1 MKQKDHQAE
10 RILIGFCVAAYFV
23 SYITRINY
31 GTVLLEIVN
40 SEGIT
45 KMSASMAVTG
55 SFVTYGIGQL
65 ISGWLGDRIKPRYL
79 MFIGLMVSA
88 GMNVCVPLFSR
99 PAAMLVFWCINGFAQ
114 ALMWP
119 PMVRLLSD
127 YLDQDTYKKSC
138 VWVGWG
144 SSAGT
149 IFLYLFAPVCIV
161 WKGWRSLFFL
171 CAGCAVLFAFA
182 WIKAIGSAEKRMQKG
197 SAGSFTKATAGASR
211 GDAGTENGTSLE
223 ENTSALQKTIPLP
236 EKTAPMLAIIMLAIM
251 MQGIL
256 RDGITTW
263 MPSYISETFHLAS
276 SVSILTGIALP
287 LFGIMCSQIASLI
300 NRKLIHNELRCGMAI
315 FAPGFVAAFL
325 LWLMPNGN
333 AVLSVFLSALIT
345 GCMHGVNM
353 ILVSMI
359 PPFFKKFNRVGF
371 ISGLV
376 NSCTYV
382 GSAISSYGIAWIADK
397 SGWNLVILF
406 WTIAALC
413 GTLLCLMGIKPWKK
427 FVRKCV

>member
-1 MKQKDHQAE
+1 MKQQDHQAE

-182 WIKAIGSAEKRMQKG
+182 WLKAIGSAEKRMQKG

-211 GDAGTENGTSLE
+211 GDTGTENGTSLE

-236 EKTAPMLAIIMLAIM
+236 EQTAPMLAIIMLAIM

-256 RDGITTW
+256 RDGITT
-263 MPSYISETFHLAS
+263 
-276 SVSILTGIALP
+276 
-287 LFGIMCSQIASLI
+287 
-300 NRKLIHNELRCGMAI
+300 
-315 FAPGFVAAFL
+315 
-325 LWLMPNGN
+325 
-333 AVLSVFLSALIT
+333 
-345 GCMHGVNM
+345 
-353 ILVSMI
+353 
-359 PPFFKKFNRVGF
+359 
-371 ISGLV
+371 
-376 NSCTYV
+376 
-382 GSAISSYGIAWIADK
+382 
-397 SGWNLVILF
+397 
-406 WTIAALC
+406 
-413 GTLLCLMGIKPWKK
+413 
-427 FVRKCV
+427 

>member
-1 MKQKDHQAE
+1 MKQQDHQAE

-144 SSAGT
+144 DLLPARSSF
-149 IFLYLFAPVCIV
+149 ICL
-161 WKGWRSLFFL
+161 
-171 CAGCAVLFAFA
+171 
-182 WIKAIGSAEKRMQKG
+182 
-197 SAGSFTKATAGASR
+197 
-211 GDAGTENGTSLE
+211 
-223 ENTSALQKTIPLP
+223 
-236 EKTAPMLAIIMLAIM
+236 
-251 MQGIL
+251 
-256 RDGITTW
+256 
-263 MPSYISETFHLAS
+263 H
-276 SVSILTGIALP
+276 
-287 LFGIMCSQIASLI
+287 
-300 NRKLIHNELRCGMAI
+300 
-315 FAPGFVAAFL
+315 
-325 LWLMPNGN
+325 
-333 AVLSVFLSALIT
+333 LSALC
-345 GCMHGVNM
+345 GKAGEAC
-353 ILVSMI
+353 
-359 PPFFKKFNRVGF
+359 F
-371 ISGLV
+371 
-376 NSCTYV
+376 
-382 GSAISSYGIAWIADK
+382 SS
-397 SGWNLVILF
+397 VQV
-406 WTIAALC
+406 
-413 GTLLCLMGIKPWKK
+413 
-427 FVRKCV
+427 VRSSLHLRG

>member
-1 MKQKDHQAE
+1 MKQQDHQAE

-182 WIKAIGSAEKRMQKG
+182 WIKAIGSAEKRMQKS
-197 SAGSFTKATAGASR
+197 SAGSFTEAAAGASL
-211 GDAGTENGTSLE
+211 DNAGTEKGTSLE
-223 ENTSALQKTIPLP
+223 ENTSALPKNIPLP

-276 SVSILTGIALP
+276 SVSILTGIAL
-287 LFGIMCSQIASLI
+287 
-300 NRKLIHNELRCGMAI
+300 
-315 FAPGFVAAFL
+315 
-325 LWLMPNGN
+325 
-333 AVLSVFLSALIT
+333 
-345 GCMHGVNM
+345 HGVNM

-427 FVRKCV
+427 FVRKCM

>member
-1 MKQKDHQAE
+1 MKQQDHQAE

-45 KMSASMAVTG
+45 KMAASMAVTG

-144 SSAGT
+144 SSVGT

-182 WIKAIGSAEKRMQKG
+182 WIKAIGSAEKECRRVLQ
-197 SAGSFTKATAGASR
+197 GALRRQLQVPLLTMRARKRAQAWKKIPLLCKNNSLTGKNR
-211 GDAGTENGTSLE
+211 ADACDYHACNYDAG
-223 ENTSALQKTIPLP
+223 
-236 EKTAPMLAIIMLAIM
+236 
-251 MQGIL
+251 
-256 RDGITTW
+256 
-263 MPSYISETFHLAS
+263 H
-276 SVSILTGIALP
+276 
-287 LFGIMCSQIASLI
+287 
-300 NRKLIHNELRCGMAI
+300 
-315 FAPGFVAAFL
+315 FA
-325 LWLMPNGN
+325 
-333 AVLSVFLSALIT
+333 
-345 GCMHGVNM
+345 
-353 ILVSMI
+353 
-359 PPFFKKFNRVGF
+359 
-371 ISGLV
+371 
-376 NSCTYV
+376 
-382 GSAISSYGIAWIADK
+382 
-397 SGWNLVILF
+397 
-406 WTIAALC
+406 
-413 GTLLCLMGIKPWKK
+413 
-427 FVRKCV
+427 

>member
-1 MKQKDHQAE
+1 
-10 RILIGFCVAAYFV
+10 
-23 SYITRINY
+23 
-31 GTVLLEIVN
+31 
-40 SEGIT
+40 
-45 KMSASMAVTG
+45 MSASMAVTG

-99 PAAMLVFWCINGFAQ
+99 PTAMLVFWCINGFAQ

-182 WIKAIGSAEKRMQKG
+182 WIKAIGSAEKRMQKS

-315 FAPGFVAAFL
+315 FAPWICGSVSIMADAKRQCSVVRFSVCADYGMHARRQYDF
-325 LWLMPNGN
+325 GQYDS
-333 AVLSVFLSALIT
+333 AVLQKVQPCRFYLRT
-345 GCMHGVNM
+345 GKLLH
-353 ILVSMI
+353 
-359 PPFFKKFNRVGF
+359 
-371 ISGLV
+371 
-376 NSCTYV
+376 
-382 GSAISSYGIAWIADK
+382 
-397 SGWNLVILF
+397 
-406 WTIAALC
+406 LC
-413 GTLLCLMGIKPWKK
+413 GQRNFQLWD
-427 FVRKCV
+427 CVDCG

>member
-1 MKQKDHQAE
+1 MKQQDHQAE

-182 WIKAIGSAEKRMQKG
+182 WIKAIGSAEKECRRVLQ
-197 SAGSFTKATAGASR
+197 GALRRQLQVPPVAMRARKMAQAWKKIHLLCKNNSLTGTNR
-211 GDAGTENGTSLE
+211 ADACNYHACNYDAG
-223 ENTSALQKTIPLP
+223 
-236 EKTAPMLAIIMLAIM
+236 
-251 MQGIL
+251 
-256 RDGITTW
+256 
-263 MPSYISETFHLAS
+263 H
-276 SVSILTGIALP
+276 
-287 LFGIMCSQIASLI
+287 
-300 NRKLIHNELRCGMAI
+300 
-315 FAPGFVAAFL
+315 FA
-325 LWLMPNGN
+325 
-333 AVLSVFLSALIT
+333 
-345 GCMHGVNM
+345 
-353 ILVSMI
+353 
-359 PPFFKKFNRVGF
+359 
-371 ISGLV
+371 
-376 NSCTYV
+376 
-382 GSAISSYGIAWIADK
+382 
-397 SGWNLVILF
+397 
-406 WTIAALC
+406 
-413 GTLLCLMGIKPWKK
+413 
-427 FVRKCV
+427 

>member
-1 MKQKDHQAE
+1 MKQQDHQAE

-138 VWVGWG
+138 VWVSWG

-182 WIKAIGSAEKRMQKG
+182 WIKAIGSAEKECRRVLQ
-197 SAGSFTKATAGASR
+197 GALR
-211 GDAGTENGTSLE
+211 RQ
-223 ENTSALQKTIPLP
+223 LQVPLLTMRARKRAQAWKKIPLLCQKHSLTG
-236 EKTAPMLAIIMLAIM
+236 KTAPMLAIIMLAIM

-276 SVSILTGIALP
+276 SISILTGIALP
-287 LFGIMCSQIASLI
+287 LFGIVCSQIASLI

-333 AVLSVFLSALIT
+333 AVLSVF
-345 GCMHGVNM
+345 
-353 ILVSMI
+353 
-359 PPFFKKFNRVGF
+359 
-371 ISGLV
+371 
-376 NSCTYV
+376 
-382 GSAISSYGIAWIADK
+382 
-397 SGWNLVILF
+397 
-406 WTIAALC
+406 
-413 GTLLCLMGIKPWKK
+413 CL
-427 FVRKCV
+427 R

>member
-1 MKQKDHQAE
+1 MKQQDHQAE

-161 WKGWRSLFFL
+161 
-171 CAGCAVLFAFA
+171 
-182 WIKAIGSAEKRMQKG
+182 
-197 SAGSFTKATAGASR
+197 
-211 GDAGTENGTSLE
+211 
-223 ENTSALQKTIPLP
+223 
-236 EKTAPMLAIIMLAIM
+236 
-251 MQGIL
+251 
-256 RDGITTW
+256 
-263 MPSYISETFHLAS
+263 
-276 SVSILTGIALP
+276 
-287 LFGIMCSQIASLI
+287 
-300 NRKLIHNELRCGMAI
+300 
-315 FAPGFVAAFL
+315 
-325 LWLMPNGN
+325 
-333 AVLSVFLSALIT
+333 
-345 GCMHGVNM
+345 
-353 ILVSMI
+353 
-359 PPFFKKFNRVGF
+359 
-371 ISGLV
+371 
-376 NSCTYV
+376 
-382 GSAISSYGIAWIADK
+382 
-397 SGWNLVILF
+397 
-406 WTIAALC
+406 
-413 GTLLCLMGIKPWKK
+413 
-427 FVRKCV
+427 

>member
-1 MKQKDHQAE
+1 MKQQDHQAE

-138 VWVGWG
+138 VWVSWG
-144 SSAGT
+144 SFAGT

-171 CAGCAVLFAFA
+171 CAGCAA
-182 WIKAIGSAEKRMQKG
+182 
-197 SAGSFTKATAGASR
+197 SFC
-211 GDAGTENGTSLE
+211 
-223 ENTSALQKTIPLP
+223 IC
-236 EKTAPMLAIIMLAIM
+236 
-251 MQGIL
+251 
-256 RDGITTW
+256 
-263 MPSYISETFHLAS
+263 
-276 SVSILTGIALP
+276 V
-287 LFGIMCSQIASLI
+287 
-300 NRKLIHNELRCGMAI
+300 
-315 FAPGFVAAFL
+315 
-325 LWLMPNGN
+325 
-333 AVLSVFLSALIT
+333 
-345 GCMHGVNM
+345 
-353 ILVSMI
+353 
-359 PPFFKKFNRVGF
+359 
-371 ISGLV
+371 
-376 NSCTYV
+376 
-382 GSAISSYGIAWIADK
+382 DK
-397 SGWNLVILF
+397 SHRFCGKKNAEGFCRELYEGNCRCLPWQCGHGKGHKPGRKY
-406 WTIAALC
+406 LC
-413 GTLLCLMGIKPWKK
+413 FAKKQFPYRKKPRRCLQLS
-427 FVRKCV
+427 CLQL

>member
-1 MKQKDHQAE
+1 MKQQDHQAE
-10 RILIGFCVAAYFV
+10 KILIGFCIVAYFV

-31 GTVLLEIVN
+31 GAVLLEIVN

-45 KMSASMAVTG
+45 KMAASMAVTG
-55 SFVTYGIGQL
+55 SFVTYGVGQL

-79 MFIGLMVSA
+79 MFTGLMLSA
-88 GMNVCVPLFSR
+88 CMNVCVPLFSR
-99 PAAMLVFWCINGFAQ
+99 PVAMLIFWCVNGFAQ

-119 PMVRLLSD
+119 PMVKLLSD

-138 VWVGWG
+138 VWVSWG
-144 SSAGT
+144 SSVGT
-149 IFLYLFAPVCIV
+149 IFIYLFAPVCIV
-161 WKGWRSLFFL
+161 WKGWRSLFFI
-171 CAGCAVLFAFA
+171 CAGCAVIFAFA
-182 WIKAIGSAEKRMQKG
+182 WLKAIGSAEKRMQKN
-197 SAGSFTKATAGASR
+197 SAASTNGNAAAGAAVS
-211 GDAGTENGTSLE
+211 DKN
-223 ENTSALQKTIPLP
+223 IPFP
-236 EKTAPMLAIIMLAIM
+236 TGTAPMLAVIMLAIM

-263 MPSYISETFHLAS
+263 MPTYISETFHLGS
-276 SVSILTGIALP
+276 SISILTGIALP
-287 LFGIMCSQIASLI
+287 LFGIACLQITSLI
-300 NRKLIHNELRCGMAI
+300 NRKLIHNELRCAMAI

-333 AVLSVFLSALIT
+333 AGLSVFLSALIT

-397 SGWNLVILF
+397 SGWNSVILF

-413 GTLLCLMGIKPWKK
+413 GTLLCLIGIKPWKK

>member
-1 MKQKDHQAE
+1 MKQQDHQAE

-138 VWVGWG
+138 VWVSWG

-197 SAGSFTKATAGASR
+197 SARSFTEAAAGASR

-276 SVSILTGIALP
+276 FISILTGIALL
-287 LFGIMCSQIASLI
+287 LFGIVFTDRIPDQPEADPQRIALWDGDLCARFCRGVSV
-300 NRKLIHNELRCGMAI
+300 MAD
-315 FAPGFVAAFL
+315 AKRQCRGVGFSVCADYRLHA
-325 LWLMPNGN
+325 WRQHDSGQYDS
-333 AVLSVFLSALIT
+333 AVLQKVQPCRFYLRT
-345 GCMHGVNM
+345 GKLLH
-353 ILVSMI
+353 
-359 PPFFKKFNRVGF
+359 
-371 ISGLV
+371 
-376 NSCTYV
+376 
-382 GSAISSYGIAWIADK
+382 
-397 SGWNLVILF
+397 
-406 WTIAALC
+406 LC
-413 GTLLCLMGIKPWKK
+413 GQRNFQLWY
-427 FVRKCV
+427 CVDCG

>member
-1 MKQKDHQAE
+1 MKQQDHQAE

-45 KMSASMAVTG
+45 KMAASMAVTG

-144 SSAGT
+144 SSVGT

-182 WIKAIGSAEKRMQKG
+182 WIKAIGSAEKRMQKS
-197 SAGSFTKATAGASR
+197 SAGSFTEAAAGASL
-211 GDAGTENGTSLE
+211 DNAGTEKGTSLE

-236 EKTAPMLAIIMLAIM
+236 EKTVPMLAIIMLAIM

-263 MPSYISETFHLAS
+263 MPSYISAVSYTHL
-276 SVSILTGIALP
+276 
-287 LFGIMCSQIASLI
+287 
-300 NRKLIHNELRCGMAI
+300 
-315 FAPGFVAAFL
+315 
-325 LWLMPNGN
+325 
-333 AVLSVFLSALIT
+333 
-345 GCMHGVNM
+345 
-353 ILVSMI
+353 
-359 PPFFKKFNRVGF
+359 
-371 ISGLV
+371 
-376 NSCTYV
+376 
-382 GSAISSYGIAWIADK
+382 
-397 SGWNLVILF
+397 
-406 WTIAALC
+406 
-413 GTLLCLMGIKPWKK
+413 
-427 FVRKCV
+427 